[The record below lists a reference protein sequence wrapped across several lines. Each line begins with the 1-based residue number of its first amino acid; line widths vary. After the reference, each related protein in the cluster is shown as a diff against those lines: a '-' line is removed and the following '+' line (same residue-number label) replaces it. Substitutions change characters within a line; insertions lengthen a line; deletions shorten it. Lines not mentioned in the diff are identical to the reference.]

1 MSPKKGVSKRML
13 SRLKALRPGVLELR
27 RHSLVA
33 RDFIKFEPV
42 RIAFQEL
49 TLDPRNEADWQILA
63 TTLAISRFSESAGR
77 PANWTLDR
85 QIELLGLI
93 NERRDKKPSLSV
105 KRACTL
111 IAKDKKSPEHIREL
125 TPGGL
130 YKASEQGSC
139 FEKLCEGAHN

>member
-1 MSPKKGVSKRML
+1 MSRKKGVSKRML

-27 RHSLVA
+27 RRSLVA

-49 TLDPRNEADWQILA
+49 RLDPRNEADWQILA
-63 TTLAISRFSESAGR
+63 TTLAISQFSESAGR
-77 PANWTLDR
+77 PANWTLYR
-85 QIELLGLI
+85 QFELLGLV
-93 NERRDKKPSLSV
+93 NEWRAKKPSLSV
-105 KRACTL
+105 KQACTW

-130 YKASEQGSC
+130 YKAYERAR
-139 FEKLCEGAHN
+139 KTT

>member
-1 MSPKKGVSKRML
+1 ML

-27 RHSLVA
+27 RRSLVA

-63 TTLAISRFSESAGR
+63 TTLAISQFSESAGR

-85 QIELLGLI
+85 QIELLGLT
-93 NERRDKKPSLSV
+93 NERRDENPSLSV
-105 KRACTL
+105 KQACTL
-111 IAKDKKSPEHIREL
+111 IAKDKKSSEHIRES

-130 YKASEQGSC
+130 YKAYERARRQLAFRSS
-139 FEKLCEGAHN
+139 